1 MMPTTAASTTTAVTT
16 SQDIPAS
23 WRKAMMMPPIAM
35 MGAAT
40 MKFMN
45 SRNVICTCWTSFVPR
60 VTRVAVPKRAM
71 SSLVK
76 PDTRS

>member
-1 MMPTTAASTTTAVTT
+1 M
-16 SQDIPAS
+16 PAS
-23 WRKAMMMPPIAM
+23 WRTAMMMPPMAM

-40 MKFMN
+40 MKVMN

-76 PDTRS
+76 PDTLS